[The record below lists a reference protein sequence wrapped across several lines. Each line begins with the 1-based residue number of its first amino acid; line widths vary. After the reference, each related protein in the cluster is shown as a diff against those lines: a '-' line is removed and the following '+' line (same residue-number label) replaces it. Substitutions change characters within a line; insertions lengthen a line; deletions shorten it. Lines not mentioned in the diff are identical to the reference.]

1 MAWGC
6 WQCLAVQS
14 SLVYGVQSI
23 KVECWEANLENF
35 ALLQEEENVG
45 GEDSKPQQ
53 ESPDPELSE
62 GKKDLYLE
70 GFIISLFQDFKY
82 S

>member
-1 MAWGC
+1 M
-6 WQCLAVQS
+6 
-14 SLVYGVQSI
+14 
-23 KVECWEANLENF
+23 
-35 ALLQEEENVG
+35 G